1 MDSAS
6 SALLLGGNLMRGL
19 QARFKGT
26 SEGASFGLATER
38 HGVLV
43 QADLPL
49 GFSHFFYQD
58 LHC

>member
-6 SALLLGGNLMRGL
+6 SALLMVGNLMRGV
-19 QARFKGT
+19 QARFKG
-26 SEGASFGLATER
+26 SGEGTRFGFAAER
-38 HGVLV
+38 HSMLV